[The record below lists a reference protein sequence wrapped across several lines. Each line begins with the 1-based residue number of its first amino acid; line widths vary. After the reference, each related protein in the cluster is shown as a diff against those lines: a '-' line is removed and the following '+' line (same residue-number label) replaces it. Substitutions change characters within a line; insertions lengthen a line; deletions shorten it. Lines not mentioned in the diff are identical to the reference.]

1 AAARVPLAGFVSK
14 AYGASRAKEIA
25 MDRAT
30 PAAEVAAGD
39 IWAQESRETT
49 HFAVVDRD
57 GNAVS
62 NTYTIGADFGSGVMI
77 EGTGFLLGNL
87 IGNFSLR
94 AQLQAREEGRAEPP
108 NAMQPGRRPV
118 SSMAPTM
125 LVRDGRPWLV
135 TGSPGGNTIPGTVVQ
150 TIINVVD
157 FGMNLAEATMAP
169 RVHQHMSG
177 EATLQVERG
186 LSPDT
191 LRLLE

>member
-62 NTYTIGADFGSGVMI
+62 NTYTLGADFGSGVMI

-87 IGNFSLR
+87 IGNFSLQ
-94 AQLQAREEGRAEPP
+94 AQLDAMRQGRPLPP
-108 NAMQPGRRPV
+108 NSLRPGSRPV
-118 SSMAPTM
+118 SSMSPTI
-125 LVRDGRPWLV
+125 LLRDGRPWLV

-150 TIINVVD
+150 MIVNVVD
-157 FGMNLAEATMAP
+157 FGMNIAEATSFP
-169 RVHQHMSG
+169 RIHQRVDAEG
-177 EATLQVERG
+177 RLEVERG
-186 LSPDT
+186 FSPD
-191 LRLLE
+191 